1 MAVDGTVIDVP
12 DSAANARV
20 FGYPGTRPG
29 TKAAF
34 PKVRLVLLVET
45 GTHLI
50 IDALM
55 CPYRIGERVRVQK
68 LLRSVT
74 EGMLLMWDRGLH
86 SYKMVNATIKQSCHY
101 LGRLPANVKF
111 EVEQALDDGSYLSWI
126 YPDGKSRKQGA
137 VRIQVR
143 IIEYKIDS
151 DSEQKTYRL
160 ITSLMDIKVFP
171 AWLLAAE
178 YHQRWEIEST
188 IDELKTHLLGR
199 KTPIRS
205 LKPREV
211 VQEIYGWLLGHWCIR
226 CLMFQAAET
235 ARISPL
241 RMGFTGTLNVMRR
254 AIPNCQNIELSQL
267 PFFCHG

>member
-20 FGYPGTRPG
+20 FGHPGTRPG
-29 TKAAF
+29 KGAAF

-50 IDALM
+50 VDALM

-86 SYKMVNATIKQSCHY
+86 SYKMVNATIKQSCYY

-111 EVEQALDDGSYLSWI
+111 EVEQVLEDGSYLSWI
-126 YPDGKSRKQGA
+126 NPDGKSRKQGA
-137 VRIQVR
+137 VKIQVR

-151 DSEQKTYRL
+151 DAEPKTYRL
-160 ITSLMDIKVFP
+160 ITS
-171 AWLLAAE
+171 
-178 YHQRWEIEST
+178 
-188 IDELKTHLLGR
+188 
-199 KTPIRS
+199 
-205 LKPREV
+205 
-211 VQEIYGWLLGHWCIR
+211 
-226 CLMFQAAET
+226 
-235 ARISPL
+235 
-241 RMGFTGTLNVMRR
+241 
-254 AIPNCQNIELSQL
+254 
-267 PFFCHG
+267 